1 MKINVLNDAAEIN
14 SVKLWFLVAAEPAK
28 PEEKPKPTSP
38 AKATPVAKTE
48 EATAEEPIVEETK
61 KAEPVVV
68 AKTGRGRPKKVNVKE
83 TAAPVPPKEEEAP
96 VAAVDEPTP
105 AASST
110 TVRRPGRPKKSV
122 APESGKH

>member
-1 MKINVLNDAAEIN
+1 M
-14 SVKLWFLVAAEPAK
+14 
-28 PEEKPKPTSP
+28 
-38 AKATPVAKTE
+38 TE
-48 EATAEEPIVEETK
+48 EAPIVEETI

-83 TAAPVPPKEEEAP
+83 TAAPVPPKEEEEEAP

-122 APESGKH
+122 APEPGKH